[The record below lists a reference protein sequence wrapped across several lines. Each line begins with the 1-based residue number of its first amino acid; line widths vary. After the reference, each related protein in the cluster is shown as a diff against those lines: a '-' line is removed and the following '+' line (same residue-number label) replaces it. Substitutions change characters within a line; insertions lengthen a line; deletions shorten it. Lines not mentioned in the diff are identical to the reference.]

1 MRTGERALGR
11 GLAVATAG
19 TPLNA
24 IGDTVQRTVHAAGF
38 AVCDGLMGHGIGPR
52 VHEAPDVPNVYDPSL
67 TQPLKHTIV
76 VRDGAPLVLTA

>member
-1 MRTGERALGR
+1 
-11 GLAVATAG
+11 
-19 TPLNA
+19 
-24 IGDTVQRTVHAAGF
+24 
-38 AVCDGLMGHGIGPR
+38 MGHGIGPR